1 MPPRR
6 PRLPELPRR
15 LSMDSV
21 AEYVE
26 TTDIA
31 KELRQ
36 LGVDYGRV
44 MRSVGQS
51 RPARFCDPSIEDE

>member
-1 MPPRR
+1 
-6 PRLPELPRR
+6 
-15 LSMDSV
+15 MDSV

-44 MRSVGQS
+44 MGSVGQS